1 MIKSELKANLKII
14 TGPMRLP
21 FLVLAPACVFL
32 GLGSAIWRTGAYNP
46 LYSILALVG
55 AIAAHISVNA
65 LNEYFDF
72 KSGLDMKTT
81 RTPFSGGSGT
91 LPAHP
96 EKYRIA
102 LQIGV
107 ATLMITALIGIYFIS
122 VWGWGLLPLGLIGL
136 VVVYGYTTWLTRT
149 PLLCL
154 VAPGLGFG
162 TLMVMGTHF
171 ALTGSYSW
179 AAFFS
184 SLVPFF
190 LVSNLLLLNQF
201 PDVEAD
207 ASIGRRHYPIVLRRK
222 GSAVIYVIFLL
233 MTYLAII
240 ASVIAGV
247 LPSFTLLGL
256 LTLVIAIP
264 NAVNVYRNA
273 DDLAK
278 LIPAMGMN
286 VILNLLTPVLVAIGL
301 VIG

>member
-1 MIKSELKANLKII
+1 MSGKSANLKII

-32 GLGSAIWRTGAYNP
+32 GLGSAVWRTGSYNP
-46 LYSILALVG
+46 LHSMLALVG

-96 EKYRIA
+96 EKFRVA
-102 LQIGV
+102 LHIGV
-107 ATLMITALIGIYFIS
+107 ATLVITALIGIYFLS
-122 VWGWGLLPLGLIGL
+122 VWGWGLLPVGLTGL
-136 VVVYGYTTWLTRT
+136 VVIVSYTIWLTRS
-149 PLLCL
+149 PVLCL

-162 TLMVMGTHF
+162 ILMVMGTHF
-171 ALTGSYSW
+171 SLTGSYSW
-179 AAFFS
+179 AAFFT

-222 GSAVIYVIFLL
+222 GSALIYITFLL

-240 ASVIAGV
+240 AGVAAAV
-247 LPSFTLLGL
+247 LPPFTLLGL
-256 LTLVIAIP
+256 LTLVIAVP
-264 NAVNVYRNA
+264 TALNVLRNA
-273 DDLAK
+273 EDLTR

-286 VILNLLTPVLVAIGL
+286 VILNLLTPVLVGIGL
-301 VIG
+301 LIG